1 MSSLRSPSV
10 LSGLG
15 EFSFHVLL
23 RRIQPPRIPHRF
35 LRSIPSFAPA
45 ALRAALPLSPPFFE
59 SLYLSLTLT
68 SSRSVAYQL
77 GNMVSSA
84 SAQIEATAG
93 ANLKTA
99 TGKPAYGKVGAI
111 LIGVV
116 AAWIIGCCLL
126 GREQLGL
133 HFEKGKA
140 AFEKGGGR
148 DEIEER
154 ASL

>member
-1 MSSLRSPSV
+1 
-10 LSGLG
+10 
-15 EFSFHVLL
+15 
-23 RRIQPPRIPHRF
+23 
-35 LRSIPSFAPA
+35 
-45 ALRAALPLSPPFFE
+45 
-59 SLYLSLTLT
+59 
-68 SSRSVAYQL
+68 
-77 GNMVSSA
+77 MVSSA

-93 ANLKTA
+93 ANLKNA
-99 TGKPAYGKVGAI
+99 EGHPEYGKVGAI

-116 AAWIIGCCLL
+116 AAWIIGCCLI

-154 ASL
+154 EFLSPPASSRLLSFRMNSLTHPICDAVDEDAIHPHAHDDIEKGEPSKGGQALHRESASMTDEKASNISSRY